1 MRLVFAGTPDT
12 ALPSLQALLDSSHE
26 VAAVVTRP
34 ETTAGRGRRPISSP
48 VALLAREHDL
58 EVLTPKR
65 AGEPEF
71 LARLAELAPQVCP
84 IVAYGAL
91 LPRAALDIP
100 DLGWVNLH
108 FSLLPAWRGAAP
120 VQHALISGDDVTGAS
135 TFIVEPDLD
144 TGPLIGTLTET
155 IRPDDT
161 AGTLLARLATAGA
174 HLLVASLD
182 ALASGEALPLP
193 QAAEG
198 VSYAPKITVGDA
210 QIRWQDPALAIDR
223 RIRGCTPAPG
233 AWTMFRGERV
243 KVMPVERR
251 IGAGDG
257 PAGRAAGQTARPELR
272 PGTIAATK
280 QSVLVGTATHPLILG
295 LVQPAG
301 KKAMPASDWARG
313 VRVRPDEGFHS

>member
-1 MRLVFAGTPDT
+1 MRLVFAGTPNT
-12 ALPSLQALLDSSHE
+12 ALPSLQALIDSSHE
-26 VAAVVTRP
+26 VAAVLTRP
-34 ETTAGRGRRPISSP
+34 ETTAGRGRRPVSSP
-48 VALLAREHDL
+48 VAMLARDHGL

-65 AGEPEF
+65 AGDPDF
-71 LARLAELAPQVCP
+71 LVRLAELAPQVCP

-91 LPRAALDIP
+91 LPPAALAIP

-120 VQHALISGDDVTGAS
+120 VQHAIIGGDDITGAS
-135 TFIVEPDLD
+135 TFVVEPDLD

-182 ALASGEALPLP
+182 ALASGEALPQP
-193 QAAEG
+193 QAVDG
-198 VSYAPKITVGDA
+198 VSYAPKITVADA
-210 QIRWQDPALAIDR
+210 QIRWQEPALAVDR

-243 KVMPVERR
+243 KVMPVAIRG
-251 IGAGDG
+251 GAD
-257 PAGRAAGQTARPELR
+257 AGLATDEAALR
-272 PGTIAATK
+272 PGQLSATK
-280 QSVLVGTATHPLILG
+280 QSVLVGTATQPVALG

-301 KKAMPASDWARG
+301 KRAMPAGDWARG
-313 VRVRPDEGFHS
+313 VRLEPDEGFHS